1 MKRILIALALAL
13 AGCGPQNHETA
24 QAPLSEAQLARQN
37 ADFGLRLGLIEG
49 HLMVGRQLIEA
60 GQTQNAL
67 PHFGHPVRELYSDM
81 LPVIAQRGGEQF
93 DRDLV
98 ALESLA
104 VSEGNSPTF
113 FTAFDAALAKV
124 RAARDLIPAETW
136 ASDEYI
142 LGIAADTAT
151 TASSEYRN
159 AIVAGRINSLIEYH
173 DARGFIFYLSDL
185 LAAHQGTDPRLEQA
199 RALVTELRTFVE
211 PLDPPNPPRATD
223 AQFEEKAA
231 ALRALIG
238 RTADTAAPAPMP
250 MQHEEE

>member
-1 MKRILIALALAL
+1 MKRFLLAFAFGLA
-13 AGCGPQNHETA
+13 ACGQPATREAPA
-24 QAPLSEAQLARQN
+24 QVDTARQD
-37 ADFGLRLGLIEG
+37 ADLGLRLGLIEG

-60 GQTQNAL
+60 GQTQKAL

-81 LPVIAQRGGEQF
+81 LPVIAQRGGQQF

-98 ALESLA
+98 ALEGLA
-104 VSEGNSPTF
+104 VSEGDSPTF

-124 RAARDLIPAETW
+124 RAARALIPAETW

-159 AIVAGRINSLIEYH
+159 AIVAGRIDSLIEYH

-199 RALVTELRTFVE
+199 RALVAELHAFVE

-238 RTADTAAPAPMP
+238 RTEETAAPAPMP
-250 MQHEEE
+250 MDHGEE